1 MKVYQAF
8 YQSASDATCCYW
20 GRSKTEARMCARAA
34 AGDDDI
40 ENLDQPLRSFQV
52 VEHRIKPGA
61 EGLCEWLNAS
71 FTRDNG

>member
-8 YQSASDATCCYW
+8 YSSASDGSCCYW
-20 GRSKTEARMCARAA
+20 GRTKTEAREAARAA
-34 AGDDDI
+34 AFDDSNESD
-40 ENLDQPLRSFQV
+40 PLRSFQV

-61 EGLCEWLNAS
+61 EGLCEWLNAT